1 MDGEVLELAAQGLSG
16 ESRDSRPAPDRLKKA
31 MCTHPD
37 RIGQLAREHHHQ
49 MLAQASLRG
58 AFQEVLR

>member
-1 MDGEVLELAAQGLSG
+1 
-16 ESRDSRPAPDRLKKA
+16 

-58 AFQEVLR
+58 AFEEVLR